1 MSDQLYEQRLERME
15 RVIRNEQPDKVPI
28 LSIVDNWAFTY
39 AGYTL
44 KEIFADDEKH
54 LRAFEKIAEDFIW
67 DGMHYSMT
75 TRPMN
80 FIELLDGGTY
90 RVTDT
95 LQTESGVVKCME
107 PEEYPQLIE
116 DPWTFLAEVIY
127 PRKYKLM
134 NMDPSEE
141 KYTQFEKAIE
151 ALNAYNRLK
160 GVSAQRMKEKYQM
173 PIVRPSGFF
182 HPLDMILDFLR
193 DFSGTMMDIKR
204 RPDMVA
210 EACDAMLPICIQN
223 IENFYPEH
231 QKGCCIFNPMH
242 TPQFLKPKDFEK
254 VYWPSYKK
262 IMEYLTD
269 QGYIVMSYYERNYE
283 HLYDYLKELPKNKVV
298 GLFEDDDLRKT
309 KKALGD
315 TMAIAGGM
323 PTYKL
328 NYGTKEECA
337 DCAKSLIDDLAPG
350 GGYIFATDKILH
362 SANDANPENLKAVNA
377 FVNDYGVYK

>member
-39 AGYTL
+39 IGYTL
-44 KEIFADDEKH
+44 KEIFEDDEKH

-67 DGMHYSMT
+67 DGLHYSMT

-80 FIELLDGGTY
+80 FIEILDGGTY

-107 PEEYPQLIE
+107 PEEYPQLIK

-127 PRKYKLM
+127 PRKYNLM

-141 KYTQFEKAIE
+141 KYAQFEKAIA
-151 ALNAYNRLK
+151 ALGAYNKLK
-160 GVSAQRMKEKYQM
+160 GISAKRMKEKYQM
-173 PIVRPSGFF
+173 PVVRPSGFF

-204 RPDMVA
+204 RPNEVA

-262 IMEYLTD
+262 ILEYLTD
-269 QGYIVMSYYERNYE
+269 KGYIVMCYYERNYE

-309 KKALGD
+309 KKVLGD

-323 PTYKL
+323 PTYML
-328 NYGTKEECA
+328 NYGKKEECV
-337 DCAKSLIDDLAPG
+337 DYAKSLIDDLAPG
-350 GGYIFATDKILH
+350 GGYIFTTDKILH
-362 SANDANPENLKAVNA
+362 SANDASPENLKAVNE
-377 FVNDYGVYK
+377 FVNDYGIYR